1 MGLSGIS
8 VARIYST
15 QLTQSDLCTS
25 ESQSNEPCNLKQVQN
40 SLRNVCDM
48 RKKSENTGVKQKIDM
63 SLFTL
68 QQNCDFLK
76 TVSVHNPEIFGFLY
90 QPRQISNKGE
100 FCCTGI
106 NPTTLAIDMIYGFN
120 SYSYD
125 KEMFKNALD
134 FMVKIPKSTF

>member
-1 MGLSGIS
+1 
-8 VARIYST
+8 
-15 QLTQSDLCTS
+15 
-25 ESQSNEPCNLKQVQN
+25 
-40 SLRNVCDM
+40 M

-68 QQNCDFLK
+68 QQNCDFWK
-76 TVSVHNPEIFGFLY
+76 TVSVPNPAIFGFLY

-134 FMVKIPKSTF
+134 FMVKIPKSTFWGVFRKVID